1 MIYVFCD
8 NTRPTIASVRSSYM
22 ILSDNNRINKCSVII
37 CMLLAYISFC
47 ILYIM
52 SVKMS
57 TLNILLHF
65 YISFGVLALIH
76 GKGMYYFALTANIF

>member
-1 MIYVFCD
+1 
-8 NTRPTIASVRSSYM
+8 
-22 ILSDNNRINKCSVII
+22 
-37 CMLLAYISFC
+37 MLLAYISFC